1 MIYSQTDLH
10 IFIGIP
16 LSLIIK
22 SMFSISLRSISCNK
36 KRQANS
42 LASLSNEF
50 FLFLIKTEKKYFHHN
65 A

>member
-16 LSLIIK
+16 LSLTIK
-22 SMFSISLRSISCNK
+22 SMFSIALRSMSCNK

-42 LASLSNEF
+42 LASLSSEF
-50 FLFLIKTEKKYFHHN
+50 FLVFNKN
-65 A
+65 